1 LDATIGLMMFEWA
14 QPMDR
19 PPFELS
25 THGGHLRKLA
35 EISAQPGADRVA
47 ADVALLGTV
56 AGHARGKCH
65 TAKIDPSTGRRS
77 HDCTLSPFRNRQNL
91 VSRSVSD

>member
-1 LDATIGLMMFEWA
+1 MVIDTRKRNSGWHTYDGPDSLLYSQIEQAISPVGLDATIGLMMFEWV

-35 EISAQPGADRVA
+35 ATTAQPPDLTEWLRTLRSPV
-47 ADVALLGTV
+47 LLPDT
-56 AGHARGKCH
+56 R
-65 TAKIDPSTGRRS
+65 
-77 HDCTLSPFRNRQNL
+77 
-91 VSRSVSD
+91 